1 MVLTKHTKQGS
12 NPIVV
17 RWNLALQELDFTLEF
32 VKVVE
37 NTIAGAMSRLF
48 INNTPTKLE
57 TAIMS
62 AIQGTYILSEESFR
76 LIEQCHNIFNGHG
89 GVKRTMHKLH
99 LLK

>member
-32 VKVVE
+32 IKVVE
-37 NTIAGAMSRLF
+37 NTIAGAMSRLS
-48 INNTPTKLE
+48 TPTKRE
-57 TAIMS
+57 TAIVS
-62 AIQGTYILSEESFR
+62 AIQGTYILSDESFR
-76 LIEQCHNIFNGHG
+76 LIEQCHNTFNGHG